1 MTDSKK
7 IGEGRNM
14 YVNNVREALDR
25 LTEDEFEEYLKR
37 LRLVLRKRYKKN
49 VKPSDLRNRV
59 KEFISGKDPKIDYF
73 ESYLLTFDELSV
85 NGAINALHSKKIKMP
100 KTWRQLLLSITD
112 DRTLSPEVVKHLEDE
127 QILLEIKAL
136 FYNSI
141 EYCKNENRDQFFTNL
156 YSFNNFLKIK

>member
-1 MTDSKK
+1 
-7 IGEGRNM
+7 M
-14 YVNNVREALDR
+14 YINNVRNSINELD
-25 LTEDEFEEYLKR
+25 EVEYNEYLKR
-37 LRLVLRKRYKKN
+37 LRLVLRKKYQKN
-49 VKPSDLRNRV
+49 VKPSELKQRV
-59 KEFISGKDPKIDYF
+59 GEFVNGKDPKIDYF
-73 ESYLLTFDELSV
+73 EAYLLTFDELSV
-85 NGAINALHSKKIKMP
+85 NGAINALHNKKIKMP
-100 KTWRQLLLSITD
+100 RTWRQLLLSVTD

>member
-49 VKPSDLRNRV
+49 VKPSDLKNRV
-59 KEFISGKDPKIDYF
+59 KEFINGKDPKIDYF

-85 NGAINALHSKKIKMP
+85 NGAINALHNKKIKIP
-100 KTWRQLLLSITD
+100 KTWRQLLLSVTE

-127 QILLEIKAL
+127 QILSEIKAL

>member
-1 MTDSKK
+1 
-7 IGEGRNM
+7 M

-85 NGAINALHSKKIKMP
+85 NGAINVLHSKKIKMP
-100 KTWRQLLLSITD
+100 KTWRQLLLFLASRKCMKWQLKMHTYTCQIPWL
-112 DRTLSPEVVKHLEDE
+112 TLRERVFV
-127 QILLEIKAL
+127 
-136 FYNSI
+136 
-141 EYCKNENRDQFFTNL
+141 
-156 YSFNNFLKIK
+156 